1 MAVGDD
7 CYICVGSSLLMV
19 LSHGYC
25 DTSELDASDAYVI
38 GANGGEIAMMIDVK
52 MVSTAATIVIWCLS
66 VALV

>member
-1 MAVGDD
+1 
-7 CYICVGSSLLMV
+7 MV